1 MQGSGKVLFML
12 GSIQVLGKQGPR
24 GWGSDFI
31 ILLCWAVGESGD
43 KMLTKKMVALIVFPS
58 SMVPTLRIHKYL
70 LI

>member
-43 KMLTKKMVALIVFPS
+43 KMLTIYSNPIFLVFLPYILI
-58 SMVPTLRIHKYL
+58 K
-70 LI
+70 